1 MNLIENQQRS
11 DFLVAKIIECVRMR
25 YKTITEREKM
35 QKIIYMSLVL
45 FAIVL
50 CACGTVYE
58 KAPVGIGPE
67 YSELKKS
74 PCACLE
80 LKKAPEVP
88 EWFS

>member
-1 MNLIENQQRS
+1 MKKVLY
-11 DFLVAKIIECVRMR
+11 V
-25 YKTITEREKM
+25 
-35 QKIIYMSLVL
+35 SLVL
-45 FAIVL
+45 GAIVL
-50 CACGTVYE
+50 GACGSVYE

-80 LKKAPEVP
+80 LKNAPEVP

>member
-1 MNLIENQQRS
+1 MKKNFYI
-11 DFLVAKIIECVRMR
+11 LVAILGV
-25 YKTITEREKM
+25 
-35 QKIIYMSLVL
+35 VL
-45 FAIVL
+45 A
-50 CACGTVYE
+50 ACGSVYE
-58 KAPVGIGPE
+58 KAPVGIGTE

>member
-1 MNLIENQQRS
+1 MTVKWRIN
-11 DFLVAKIIECVRMR
+11 DFLFAILINFVRMKKKR
-25 YKTITEREKM
+25 VKERVKM
-35 QKIIYMSLVL
+35 QKIIYITLVVV
-45 FAIVL
+45 AVVL
-50 CACGTVYE
+50 AACGTIYE
-58 KAPVGIGPE
+58 KAPVGIGVE

>member
-1 MNLIENQQRS
+1 
-11 DFLVAKIIECVRMR
+11 MR
-25 YKTITEREKM
+25 
-35 QKIIYMSLVL
+35 KIIYVSLVCL
-45 FAIVL
+45 SIVVA
-50 CACGTVYE
+50 ACGNTIFS

-80 LKKAPEVP
+80 LKKAPELP

>member
-1 MNLIENQQRS
+1 MIEKCYRNKFLIAILKKNVKVIR
-11 DFLVAKIIECVRMR
+11 KGKKRKGRM
-25 YKTITEREKM
+25 KKL
-35 QKIIYMSLVL
+35 IYIGLGCL
-45 FAIVL
+45 GIVL
-50 CACGTVYE
+50 MACGSIYE
-58 KAPVGIGPE
+58 KPPVGIGVE

>member
-1 MNLIENQQRS
+1 
-11 DFLVAKIIECVRMR
+11 
-25 YKTITEREKM
+25 M
-35 QKIIYMSLVL
+35 QKIVYVILVVG
-45 FAIVL
+45 AVVL
-50 CACGTVYE
+50 AACGSIYE
-58 KAPVGIGPE
+58 KAPVGIGVE

>member
-1 MNLIENQQRS
+1 
-11 DFLVAKIIECVRMR
+11 
-25 YKTITEREKM
+25 M
-35 QKIIYMSLVL
+35 QKIIYTSLALV
-45 FAIVL
+45 AIIL
-50 CACGTVYE
+50 CACGTIYE
-58 KAPVGIGPE
+58 KAPVGIGTE